1 MNLSPVQFQHGDLAT
16 TVHQILFETGL
27 SPQRLELEVTENVL
41 IDDFDRA
48 LSTLRRLKAMGI
60 RIAMDDFGSGYS
72 SLSYLQAFPFDRMK
86 IDRSFIA
93 RLPKHAQSATIIKAI
108 IGLGRNL
115 SLPVTVE
122 GVETREQLEFLK
134 GEACDEIQ
142 GYLIGHPKPIAHY
155 ADVVGRPRRRARK
168 AG

>member
-1 MNLSPVQFQHGDLAT
+1 
-16 TVHQILFETGL
+16 VHQILFETGL
-27 SPQRLELEVTENVL
+27 SPNRLEVEITENVL

-86 IDRSFIA
+86 VDRAFIA
-93 RLPKHAQSATIIKAI
+93 RLPEHTQSATIIRAI
-108 IGLGRNL
+108 IGLGRSL

-122 GVETREQLEFLK
+122 GVETQAQLQFLK

-142 GYLIGHPKPIAHY
+142 GYLTGYPMPIAHY
-155 ADVVGRPRRRARK
+155 TDVVGRPRRRVRK
-168 AG
+168 TG